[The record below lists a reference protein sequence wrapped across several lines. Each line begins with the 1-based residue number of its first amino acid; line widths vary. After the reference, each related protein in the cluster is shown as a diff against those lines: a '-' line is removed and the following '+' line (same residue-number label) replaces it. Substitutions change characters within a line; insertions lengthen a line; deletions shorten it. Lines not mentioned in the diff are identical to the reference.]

1 MSSWTSLELGDARF
15 NPFRTQVAYVM
26 VIEIGCK
33 AVYRLDILEIAHL
46 CLARKLN
53 VEMVEGH
60 GCCLRHFEG
69 FKSRRRTIAPGHKEC
84 DQQQKICKKAIY
96 VGTMH
101 ISSIC
106 RHP

>member
-1 MSSWTSLELGDARF
+1 
-15 NPFRTQVAYVM
+15 M
-26 VIEIGCK
+26 VIEIGRK

-60 GCCLRHFEG
+60 GCGLRHFEG
-69 FKSRRRTIAPGHKEC
+69 FKSRRRAIARDHKEY
-84 DQQQKICKKAIY
+84 DQQQKICKKAAYLDTI
-96 VGTMH
+96 H

-106 RHP
+106 RHPQNLDVI